1 MIPNVTEI
9 RKLIKVRGN
18 WSDRA
23 RNIEIIHTHFMLTK
37 KKWSLRKSA
46 KYLNLCASTV
56 CEDLKLARY
65 MVQDPSIERFKSRKD
80 AMECVR

>member
-1 MIPNVTEI
+1 MNPNVSEI
-9 RKLIKVRGN
+9 KKQIKSRSS

-23 RNIEIIHTHFMLTK
+23 RNIEIIHTYFMLTK

-46 KYLNLCASTV
+46 KYLDLCPSTV

-65 MVQDPSIERFKSRKD
+65 MTLDPSLERFVKRKE
-80 AMECVR
+80 AMENIR